1 MDPLN
6 RADGVFAPTG
16 LRPVGS
22 ISWPAMPTPPVTDQ
36 NRWLVFDGLVNARDS
51 GGLPTGDGRQVAP
64 HRLLRTDNLQD
75 LSSEDVGRLVAELGV
90 TDVLDLRSDF
100 EVDREGPGP
109 LASTD
114 VTIHHL
120 SLLPEAPPA
129 DADRRPRGDELLPWQ
144 DGELA
149 EREKVGQHTAYLGYL
164 GDRPDSV
171 LAALAAIGAAEG
183 AVLVH
188 CAAGKDRTGMVV
200 AMALELGG
208 VERDAVLDDYALTDE
223 RIAEIAGRLRSSST
237 YAASL
242 EGRDLDSM
250 RPLRATMETV
260 LSELDASH
268 GGVVGWLSTHG
279 WTEADTSAVK
289 AKLGLTG

>member
-1 MDPLN
+1 
-6 RADGVFAPTG
+6 
-16 LRPVGS
+16 
-22 ISWPAMPTPPVTDQ
+22 MPKLPVTGQD
-36 NRWLVFDGLVNARDS
+36 RWLVFDGLVNARDS
-51 GGLPTGDGRQVAP
+51 GGLPTRDGRQVAP

-75 LSSEDVGRLVAELGV
+75 LSPGDVRRLVLDIGV
-90 TDVLDLRSDF
+90 TDVLDLRSGF

-129 DADRRPRGDELLPWQ
+129 QADRRPSGDELLPWQ

-149 EREKVGQHTAYLGYL
+149 ARDRIGQHTAYLGYL

-171 LAALAAIGAAEG
+171 LAALTAIGAAEG

-188 CAAGKDRTGMVV
+188 CAAGKDRTGTIV

-208 VERDAVLDDYALTDE
+208 VERDAVLDDYAMTDE
-223 RIAEIAGRLRSSST
+223 RIAEIAGRLRSSTT

-242 EGRDLDSM
+242 DGRDLDSM
-250 RPLRATMETV
+250 RPRRATMETV
-260 LSELDASH
+260 LSELDASD
-268 GGVVGWLSTHG
+268 GGVVGWLTAHG
-279 WTEADTSAVK
+279 WTEADTAAVK
-289 AKLGLTG
+289 AKLGLAD

>member
-1 MDPLN
+1 M
-6 RADGVFAPTG
+6 
-16 LRPVGS
+16 
-22 ISWPAMPTPPVTDQ
+22 
-36 NRWLVFDGLVNARDS
+36 FDGLVNARDS
-51 GGLPTGDGRQVAP
+51 GGLTTGDGRKVAP
-64 HRLLRTDNLQD
+64 HRLLRSDNLQD
-75 LSSEDVGRLVAELGV
+75 LSPDDVRRLVHEIGV

-109 LASTD
+109 LASAD

-120 SLLPEAPPA
+120 SLLPEGPPEGS
-129 DADRRPRGDELLPWQ
+129 DRRPSGDELLPWQ

-149 EREKVGQHTAYLGYL
+149 EREKTGQHTAYLGYL

-188 CAAGKDRTGMVV
+188 CAAGKDRTGTIV

-208 VERDAVLDDYALTDE
+208 VDRDAVLDDYALTNE

-237 YAASL
+237 YAASV

-250 RPLRATMETV
+250 RPRRATMETV
-260 LSELDASH
+260 LSELDAD
-268 GGVVGWLSTHG
+268 GGVVGWLTAHG
-279 WTEADTSAVK
+279 WTDADTTAVR
-289 AKLGLTG
+289 AKLGLAE